1 MLTAV
6 DILGIRVHSGSVD
19 NVIQHIDQ
27 RMQQN
32 EVTRIA
38 FLNAHLSNI
47 CSTNTDLRDC
57 LDNFLVLNDGV
68 GLDIARRVLHGK
80 PFQDNLNG
88 SDFITNYLDGTGHD
102 LRIFLLGSREDVVAK
117 AGETIQS
124 RWPRHRV
131 VGHHHGFLEET
142 DVARLHALI
151 TERQPDLLLV
161 GMGNPRQERW
171 ISASVPGVCDN
182 AIAVGAWLDFV
193 SGAIPRAPAWVRRAR
208 LEWVYRLCLEPNRLA
223 QRYLIGNA
231 VFLTR
236 LCLAKMRNR
245 PLQAS
250 SSRS

>member
-1 MLTAV
+1 MLTVV
-6 DILGIRVHSGSVD
+6 DILGVRVHSGTVG

-27 RMQQN
+27 RIQHR
-32 EVTRIA
+32 EVTRVA

-47 CSTNTDLRDC
+47 CSSNTELRDC
-57 LDNFLVLNDGV
+57 LDDFIVLNDGV
-68 GLDIARRVLHGK
+68 GLDIARRVLHGE

-88 SDFITNYLDGTGHD
+88 SDFVTNYLDRTGHD

-124 RWPRHRV
+124 RWPRHKV

-142 DVARLHALI
+142 DVARLHAMI
-151 TERQPDLLLV
+151 TGSQPDLILV

-171 ISASVPGVCDN
+171 ISTAVPGVCDN

-193 SGAIPRAPAWVRRAR
+193 SGTIPRAPGWVRRAR
-208 LEWVYRLCLEPNRLA
+208 LEWVFRLCLEPHRLA

-231 VFLTR
+231 VFLAR
-236 LCLAKMRNR
+236 LGLAKMRNR
-245 PLQAS
+245 QLAGS
-250 SSRS
+250 SSRI